1 MRIIIKATCGALLAT
16 WLAAAPGLC
25 QQAVDRSLQSMF
37 PDSIRTSGV
46 LRVGVSAPAPPFVMQ
61 AQIGS
66 QDYQGV
72 DPDLAR
78 AVAKRAGLKAEFRNF
93 AFSGLLAALQ
103 ADQVDVL
110 WTGLLPSKDRL
121 AVANFAVYF
130 RNPFGILVAKGN
142 PLHIAGVSDLCG
154 HRVARV
160 EGSTPPAMIIE
171 DRQAVCASRG
181 LKPIAVTVYPDAV
194 TCELAIKSGSA
205 DAMVG
210 AGASAAYIANT
221 AEDGNAFDHLVD
233 KEGLGGTTYF
243 ADGVAV
249 PRGNTQLLDA
259 IQRGLQALVEDGTY
273 LTILKKHAQQ
283 EFAVAKITI
292 NKLE

>member
-1 MRIIIKATCGALLAT
+1 MKIVIKATLGALLAT
-16 WLAAAPGLC
+16 WLATSPGLC
-25 QQAVDRSLQSMF
+25 QQSVDRDLQAMF
-37 PDSIRTSGV
+37 PESIRKSGV

-78 AVAKRAGLKAEFRNF
+78 AVAQRAGLKAEFRNF

-103 ADQVDVL
+103 ADQIYVL

-142 PLHIAGVSDLCG
+142 PLRIAGVSDLCG
-154 HRVARV
+154 HKVARV

-171 DRQAVCASRG
+171 ERQAVCASRG
-181 LKPIAVTVYPDAV
+181 LKPIAVTVYPNAV
-194 TCELAIKSGSA
+194 TCQLAIKSGAA

-221 AEDGNAFDHLVD
+221 VEDGKAFDHVVD
-233 KEGLGGTTYF
+233 KEGLGGTIYF

-249 PRGNTQLLDA
+249 PRENAQLLDA
-259 IQRGLQALVEDGTY
+259 VQRGLQALVEDGSY
-273 LTILKKHAQQ
+273 LAILKKHGQQ